1 MQTLKEQRMA
11 SQPKDDVRRN
21 VRAHYGKIAETAK
34 LNPAEFQY
42 SSCCGPT
49 SQNAGSMES
58 ESCCGGSKDVSAEQI
73 SKALGYSEMDINN
86 SPAGSNM
93 GLGCGNPKAIAAL
106 KPGEVVLDLGSGG
119 GFDCFLASREV
130 GETGQVIGVDMT
142 PDMLEKARQNL
153 VTSGVTN
160 VEFRL
165 GEIEHLPVA
174 DASIDVIISNCVIN
188 LSAYKQQ
195 VFDDA
200 FRVLKP
206 GGRLAFSDVVAKAPL
221 PESLKNSV
229 TMIASCIGGAET
241 IENLVTMLK
250 KSGFK
255 NVRIQPV
262 DDSSEFIRTWI
273 PGQNIEDYVISAMIE
288 AIKSVKGEN
297 KNE

>member
-1 MQTLKEQRMA
+1 MA

-21 VRAHYGKIAETAK
+21 VRAHYGKIAETTQ
-34 LNPAEFQY
+34 LNPADSLY

-49 SQNAGSMES
+49 FQNAGSMES
-58 ESCCGGSKDVSAEQI
+58 GLCCGGKDVSAEQI
-73 SKALGYSEMDINN
+73 SKALGYSEMDVNN
-86 SPAGSNM
+86 CPAGSNM

-188 LSAYKQQ
+188 LSPYKQQ
-195 VFDDA
+195 VLDEA

-241 IENLVTMLK
+241 TENLVTMLK

-255 NVRIQPV
+255 NVHIQPV
-262 DDSSEFIRTWI
+262 YESGEFIRTWI

-288 AIKSVKGEN
+288 AIKPIKGEN
-297 KNE
+297 ENESTYENR

>member
-1 MQTLKEQRMA
+1 MT

-21 VRAHYGKIAETAK
+21 VRAHYGKIAETTQ
-34 LNPAEFQY
+34 LNPADSQY

-49 SQNAGSMES
+49 FQNAGSMES
-58 ESCCGGSKDVSAEQI
+58 GLCCGGKDVSAEQI
-73 SKALGYSEMDINN
+73 SKALGYSEMDVNN
-86 SPAGSNM
+86 CPAGSNM

-188 LSAYKQQ
+188 LSPYKQQ
-195 VFDDA
+195 VLDEA

-241 IENLVTMLK
+241 TENLVTMLK

-255 NVRIQPV
+255 NVHIQPV
-262 DDSSEFIRTWI
+262 DGSSEFIRTWI

-288 AIKSVKGEN
+288 AIKPIKGEN
-297 KNE
+297 ENESTYENR

>member
-1 MQTLKEQRMA
+1 
-11 SQPKDDVRRN
+11 
-21 VRAHYGKIAETAK
+21 
-34 LNPAEFQY
+34 
-42 SSCCGPT
+42 
-49 SQNAGSMES
+49 MES
-58 ESCCGGSKDVSAEQI
+58 GSCCGGKDVSAEQI
-73 SKALGYSEMDINN
+73 SKALGYSEMDVNN
-86 SPAGSNM
+86 CPAGSNM

-188 LSAYKQQ
+188 LSPYKQQ
-195 VFDDA
+195 VLDEA

-241 IENLVTMLK
+241 TENLVTMLK

-255 NVRIQPV
+255 NVHIQPV
-262 DDSSEFIRTWI
+262 DGSSEFIRTWI

-288 AIKSVKGEN
+288 AIKPIKGEN
-297 KNE
+297 ENESTYENR

>member
-1 MQTLKEQRMA
+1 MA

-21 VRAHYGKIAETAK
+21 VRAHYGKIAETTQ
-34 LNPAEFQY
+34 LNPADSQY

-49 SQNAGSMES
+49 FQNAGSMES
-58 ESCCGGSKDVSAEQI
+58 GLCCGGKDVSAEQI
-73 SKALGYSEMDINN
+73 SKALGYSEMDVNN
-86 SPAGSNM
+86 CPAGSNM

-188 LSAYKQQ
+188 LSPYKQQ
-195 VFDDA
+195 VLDEA

-241 IENLVTMLK
+241 TENLVTMLK

-255 NVRIQPV
+255 NVHIQPV
-262 DDSSEFIRTWI
+262 DGSSEFIHTWI

-288 AIKSVKGEN
+288 AIKPIKGEN
-297 KNE
+297 ENESTYENR

>member
-1 MQTLKEQRMA
+1 MT

-21 VRAHYGKIAETAK
+21 VRAHYGKIAETTQ
-34 LNPAEFQY
+34 LNPADSQY

-49 SQNAGSMES
+49 FQNAGSMES
-58 ESCCGGSKDVSAEQI
+58 GLCCGGKDVSAEQI
-73 SKALGYSEMDINN
+73 SKALGYSEMDVNN
-86 SPAGSNM
+86 CPAGSNM

-188 LSAYKQQ
+188 LSPYKQQ
-195 VFDDA
+195 VLDEA

-241 IENLVTMLK
+241 TENLVTMLK

-255 NVRIQPV
+255 NVHIQPV
-262 DDSSEFIRTWI
+262 YESGEFIRTWI

-288 AIKSVKGEN
+288 AIKPIKGEN
-297 KNE
+297 ENESTYENR